1 MPFGDGVTGRHGGD
15 DTATARGTGEPR
27 AAAPWGGYNRPM
39 ADQFSGRIE
48 IGEAK
53 SGEERRRAPR
63 LERTFDLNYRI
74 VALPDEKTLL
84 ETLDKLLTGKSQ
96 DLSEVGISMWTN
108 KLLMPGTTL
117 EMKFP
122 AATAGDQAVAVK
134 ARVVWCQP
142 HTEGGF
148 VRARA
153 GLEFVDVDP
162 DTRARLVVLIRE
174 GAAPTAA

>member
-1 MPFGDGVTGRHGGD
+1 
-15 DTATARGTGEPR
+15 
-27 AAAPWGGYNRPM
+27 M
-39 ADQFSGRIE
+39 ADKFTGRIE
-48 IGEAK
+48 IGDGKTGA
-53 SGEERRRAPR
+53 ERRRAPR
-63 LERTFDLNYRI
+63 LERAFDLSYQI
-74 VALPDEKTLL
+74 VALPDEKTLM

-122 AATAGDQAVAVK
+122 ALASDNPAVTVK

-153 GLEFVDVDP
+153 GLEFVDVDS
-162 DTRARLVVLIRE
+162 DTRTRLVALMRE
-174 GAAPTAA
+174 GGESTSA

>member
-1 MPFGDGVTGRHGGD
+1 
-15 DTATARGTGEPR
+15 
-27 AAAPWGGYNRPM
+27 M
-39 ADQFSGRIE
+39 ADKFSGRVE
-48 IGEAK
+48 IGDAK
-53 SGEERRRAPR
+53 DGAERRRAPR
-63 LERTFDLNYRI
+63 LERTFDLSYQV

-122 AATAGDQAVAVK
+122 ATSAGESAVTVK

-162 DTRARLVVLIRE
+162 DTRTRLVTIIRE
-174 GAAPTAA
+174 GGGASTAA

>member
-1 MPFGDGVTGRHGGD
+1 MADKFTGRVELAETKDG
-15 DTATARGTGEPR
+15 A
-27 AAAPWGGYNRPM
+27 
-39 ADQFSGRIE
+39 
-48 IGEAK
+48 
-53 SGEERRRAPR
+53 ERRRAPR
-63 LERTFDLNYRI
+63 LETAFDLSYQI

-84 ETLDKLLTGKSQ
+84 ETLDKLLTGHSK

-117 EMKFP
+117 EMQFP
-122 AATAGDQAVAVK
+122 AQAMGEAPVKVK

-148 VRARA
+148 VRVRS

-162 DTRARLVVLIRE
+162 DTRARLVRIIRE
-174 GAAPTAA
+174 GLGPTSA

>member
-1 MPFGDGVTGRHGGD
+1 
-15 DTATARGTGEPR
+15 
-27 AAAPWGGYNRPM
+27 M
-39 ADQFSGRIE
+39 AEKFSGRME
-48 IGEAK
+48 IGDGKTGAD
-53 SGEERRRAPR
+53 RRRAPR
-63 LERTFDLNYRI
+63 LERAFDLSYQI
-74 VALPDEKTLL
+74 MALPDEKTLL

-96 DLSEVGISMWTN
+96 DLSEVGVSMWTN

-122 AATAGDQAVAVK
+122 SMTAGESAVTVK

-153 GLEFVDVDP
+153 GLEFVEVDP
-162 DTRARLVVLIRE
+162 DTKARLVGLIRE
-174 GAAPTAA
+174 GGESTSA